1 MDEETERESLSFF
14 RRILF
19 QDCKRKERRVEK
31 EKQITSIFNILTI
44 SSPDSQNS
52 LIPLYNL
59 LY

>member
-14 RRILF
+14 RHILF
-19 QDCKRKERRVEK
+19 QNCKRKERRVEK
-31 EKQITSIFNILTI
+31 EKQIMSIFNILTI
-44 SSPDSQNS
+44 SSSDSRNS